1 MNKIKKMLVMVLSI
15 ILLTGCI
22 LFQKKSP
29 EKIDEIE
36 KEVIEVEKKPITNKI
51 KVKTQTFA
59 SDIIMDKMVDTNE
72 SVYQSTSINNL
83 SQIESLD
90 FDIAI
95 VPAYQVVDLYNKT
108 DGNIK
113 LAAITAV
120 NNLHL
125 ISDRQISNPKDMAGK
140 TIMIPELNESMNKL
154 IDSKLGFVKTLMRIN
169 TEFYY
174 SQKDLV
180 KNLNTAENVVAVLSE
195 PYYSKAIENK
205 TYYSFDIN
213 QAISM
218 MPNSKTDSAGDF
230 LSEVIIV
237 NKKFLENN
245 KENFD
250 NFLSNYKKAIQAI
263 DDSYVLSQNIINK
276 YDITNEEAINIY
288 KSIEDTFID
297 SDTMAGVFEI
307 YMDKLEALDKNIFQ
321 GKRPSDDLYYK
332 N

>member
-1 MNKIKKMLVMVLSI
+1 MVLSI